1 MTVQGG
7 FTSAGEQPGPD
18 SQHHIQPA
26 LPNSSSSRGLS
37 ATDTTTTT
45 TTTQKSDASS
55 SSSTVIAHADLHRQS
70 HNPSKLPA
78 FRFSDRSRSLGS
90 VPLANKGESL
100 PFRSNQ
106 YKRTKN
112 QNLDSRNKN
121 KDAQTIDYINY
132 KPTTSTLIT
141 TPISAPTN
149 TFDSSSSSAA
159 LPLQP
164 SIESSTVSPNPDPST
179 IAPIVSQAPGAVA
192 PVSADP
198 GSLATPND
206 AVSGPAITTN
216 PDPEPVQAPAQAPA
230 SVPAAHPATAHPDN
244 SPPTTHHRDEKHAAS
259 ALTFAHTDPST
270 NTTPPTHIPR
280 NSSSKPTEPNAPDE
294 ATSPLPSQN
303 HSRTTSLQ
311 PSASSSVVHLSAGI
325 KRPASFS
332 DAHAPDAIS
341 PHQSSSTSS
350 NTRTRRPLVSRRSTA
365 GASSTGPPPSL
376 NSERLQAIEAAQE
389 GQFTFRSPIESSPI
403 ESPSGQRELILPKT
417 LSRTNTD
424 ERRASVSQRPPVSY
438 RPPLS
443 TNSSTDSSPSTAVRV
458 PPIRSFRSSG
468 SRKSL
473 TLDMNSRPRF
483 QDSGDEDDDTNHDR
497 TLRALE
503 GRSDDD
509 ALRSAPVSSSRRGA
523 FDNED
528 TGDVFLKIA
537 REETSQRQKDEQ
549 TSDDNRS
556 VVSRATRFTHRR
568 PLSSVVPIHSPNSP
582 PRVRR
587 RLSDQQE
594 TARSR
599 SRGYEDDRATEVSRM
614 STYRTTPREKAA
626 STHPGEDLGRSRAST
641 STMRPSPVTPRSIV
655 FQEPSSE
662 NSNYSRRRPSITDN
676 NAAGQSRGSA
686 YKSMH
691 HGHNKTYNSSPLV
704 RSFDFQMHSNVK
716 TGNEAEGTESTLSNT
731 APSTVWDELDD
742 LKSRIHR
749 LELTGKLPSTSG
761 AAVSRLSDD
770 RPPTATTTATTMS
783 SSPKRV
789 ENGHRQN
796 ADAVSTTSSH
806 HHRES
811 HNILQSALAKSK
823 VLLDTDV
830 YQALESAA
838 NDAISLASMMGTPG
852 QPGPISGSASTIG
865 SNVTV
870 TDRQLRRKAES
881 VCRSLTELC
890 LALGEE
896 VTQTRNPRQSIEVPP
911 PVQNEAP
918 ITPTVSKTFSG
929 FSQRRQS
936 IGRSEK
942 NIPKDTVTSPR
953 TMSKFEERRLSIL
966 NGSSLPTSRM
976 SSSIPSTPIEPL
988 SSRRSSLL
996 VSRSR
1001 RAGTEEPDDGR
1012 TSSLLLRTRRA
1023 GTEEPDEGRR
1033 TSLFVRNRRNTVGED
1048 SEDESRFRGP
1058 SRARTDLNTIRMVP
1072 QDQTPQ
1078 PAENTSAIPRRRY
1091 VSSTIGTSRLAT
1103 PSVNTATP
1111 PRRYMERSTQQ
1122 DQGISA
1128 ADKFAEERAQRYTSL
1143 GQTTMINRSGSM
1155 IRRPNRESIA
1165 SGNPSTAAGSYR

>member
-7 FTSAGEQPGPD
+7 FTSAAEQPCPD
-18 SQHHIQPA
+18 SQHQIQPA
-26 LPNSSSSRGLS
+26 LDSSSSRGPS
-37 ATDTTTTT
+37 ATTTPTA
-45 TTTQKSDASS
+45 TTTQQSDASS
-55 SSSTVIAHADLHRQS
+55 SSTTAIAHADLHRQS

-90 VPLANKGESL
+90 VPLVNKGEPLS
-100 PFRSNQ
+100 FSSNR
-106 YKRTKN
+106 YKRSKN
-112 QNLDSRNKN
+112 QNLDSGNNN
-121 KDAQTIDYINY
+121 KDTQSIDYINY
-132 KPTTSTLIT
+132 KPTASTIPT
-141 TPISAPTN
+141 TAPTSAPTISS
-149 TFDSSSSSAA
+149 DSASAA
-159 LPLQP
+159 LPLQS
-164 SIESSTVSPNPDPST
+164 SIEDSTVSPNPDP
-179 IAPIVSQAPGAVA
+179 VSPAPGAVVSEPA
-192 PVSADP
+192 DPGPLSSPNDTVSGPHTASNPDPVSAP
-198 GSLATPND
+198 VPVAAT
-206 AVSGPAITTN
+206 
-216 PDPEPVQAPAQAPA
+216 APA
-230 SVPAAHPATAHPDN
+230 PAAPLPATTHSDT
-244 SPPTTHHRDEKHAAS
+244 SPQTTHHRDEKHAVS
-259 ALTFAHTDPST
+259 TLTSAHTDPST
-270 NTTPPTHIPR
+270 NTTLPTPISR
-280 NSSSKPTEPNAPDE
+280 KPSTQSTEPNAPE
-294 ATSPLPSQN
+294 KATAPLPSQI
-303 HSRTTSLQ
+303 HSRSTSLQ
-311 PSASSSVVHLSAGI
+311 PSSSSSVVHLSAGI

-341 PHQSSSTSS
+341 PHHVSSVSK
-350 NTRTRRPLVSRRSTA
+350 TRTRRPLLSRRSTA
-365 GASSTGPPPSL
+365 GVSSTGPPLSL
-376 NSERLQAIEAAQE
+376 NPERLQAIEAAQE
-389 GQFTFRSPIESSPI
+389 GQFTFRSAVESSPI

-417 LSRTNTD
+417 LSRTNSD
-424 ERRASVSQRPPVSY
+424 ERRASASQRPPVSY

-468 SRKSL
+468 SRKSI

-483 QDSGDEDDDTNHDR
+483 HDSGDEDDDTNHDR

-503 GRSDDD
+503 GRSEDE
-509 ALRSAPVSSSRRGA
+509 ALRSAPVSSRRGA

-537 REETSQRQKDEQ
+537 REETSQRQTDEQ
-549 TSDDNRS
+549 PSDDNRS

-594 TARSR
+594 TSQSR
-599 SRGYEDDRATEVSRM
+599 SRGYEDDRATEVSRI
-614 STYRTTPREKAA
+614 STYRTTPRDKAA
-626 STHPGEDLGRSRAST
+626 SAHPEENLGRSRAST

-655 FQEPSSE
+655 FQEPNSE
-662 NSNYSRRRPSITDN
+662 NSNYSRRRPSITEN
-676 NAAGQSRGSA
+676 NATGQSRGSA
-686 YKSMH
+686 YKSIH

-704 RSFDFQMHSNVK
+704 RSFDFQMPSNID
-716 TGNEAEGTESTLSNT
+716 TGNGAEGTESTLSNT

-789 ENGHRQN
+789 ENGHRQT

-811 HNILQSALAKSK
+811 HSILQSALAKSK
-823 VLLDTDV
+823 VLLDTNI

-852 QPGPISGSASTIG
+852 QPGPISSSASTIG
-865 SNVTV
+865 SNATV

-896 VTQTRNPRQSIEVPP
+896 ATQTRMPRQSIEVPP
-911 PVQNEAP
+911 PVQSEAP
-918 ITPTVSKTFSG
+918 ITPTVNKTFSG

-936 IGRSEK
+936 IGRPEK
-942 NIPKDTVTSPR
+942 NVPKEAVTSPR

-966 NGSSLPTSRM
+966 NGSSLPTSRA
-976 SSSIPSTPIEPL
+976 STSIPSTPIEPM

-996 VSRSR
+996 VSRAR

-1058 SRARTDLNTIRMVP
+1058 SRIRTDLNTIRVVP
-1072 QDQTPQ
+1072 QEQTPQ

-1122 DQGISA
+1122 DQGTSV
-1128 ADKFAEERAQRYTSL
+1128 ADRFAEERAQRYTSL
-1143 GQTTMINRSGSM
+1143 GQTTMVNRTGSM

>member
-7 FTSAGEQPGPD
+7 FTSAAEQPGTD
-18 SQHHIQPA
+18 SQHQIQPA
-26 LPNSSSSRGLS
+26 LNSSSSRGPS
-37 ATDTTTTT
+37 AT
-45 TTTQKSDASS
+45 TQQSDASS
-55 SSSTVIAHADLHRQS
+55 SSSTAIAHADLHRQS

-90 VPLANKGESL
+90 VPLVNKGEPLS
-100 PFRSNQ
+100 FSSNR
-106 YKRTKN
+106 YKRNKN
-112 QNLDSRNKN
+112 QNLDSGNKN
-121 KDAQTIDYINY
+121 KDGQSIDYINY
-132 KPTTSTLIT
+132 KPTASTTSI
-141 TPISAPTN
+141 PISAPTIPS
-149 TFDSSSSSAA
+149 DSASAA
-159 LPLQP
+159 LPLQS
-164 SIESSTVSPNPDPST
+164 SIENSPISPNPDP
-179 IAPIVSQAPGAVA
+179 VSQTPGAVA
-192 PVSADP
+192 SVSADP
-198 GSLATPND
+198 GPLASPND
-206 AVSGPAITTN
+206 AVSGSAIASN
-216 PDPEPVQAPAQAPA
+216 PDPDPVPDPVPA
-230 SVPAAHPATAHPDN
+230 SVPEALPVTTHPDT
-244 SPPTTHHRDEKHAAS
+244 SSPTTHHRDEKHAVT
-259 ALTFAHTDPST
+259 ALTSAHTDPST
-270 NTTPPTHIPR
+270 NTTSPALISR
-280 NSSSKPTEPNAPDE
+280 NSPTQPTEPNAPDE
-294 ATSPLPSQN
+294 ATTSLPSQI
-303 HSRTTSLQ
+303 HSRTASLQ
-311 PSASSSVVHLSAGI
+311 PSSSSSVIHLSAGI

-341 PHQSSSTSS
+341 PHQVSSTSK
-350 NTRTRRPLVSRRSTA
+350 TRTRRPLVSRRSTA
-365 GASSTGPPPSL
+365 GASATGPPPSL

-389 GQFTFRSPIESSPI
+389 GQFTFRSPVESSPI

-424 ERRASVSQRPPVSY
+424 ERRASASQRPPVSY

-468 SRKSL
+468 SRKSI

-483 QDSGDEDDDTNHDR
+483 LDSGDEDEDTNHDR

-509 ALRSAPVSSSRRGA
+509 ALRSAPASSRRGA

-537 REETSQRQKDEQ
+537 REETTQRQTDEQ
-549 TSDDNRS
+549 PSDDNRS

-599 SRGYEDDRATEVSRM
+599 SRGYEEDRATEVSRM
-614 STYRTTPREKAA
+614 PTYRTTPRDKAA
-626 STHPGEDLGRSRAST
+626 SAHPGEDLGRSRAST

-662 NSNYSRRRPSITDN
+662 NSNYSRRRSSITDN
-676 NAAGQSRGSA
+676 NATGQSRNSA
-686 YKSMH
+686 YKPIH
-691 HGHNKTYNSSPLV
+691 HGHKTYNSSPLV
-704 RSFDFQMHSNVK
+704 RSFDFQMPSNVDS
-716 TGNEAEGTESTLSNT
+716 GNGAEGTESTLSNT

-796 ADAVSTTSSH
+796 VDAVSTTSSH

-811 HNILQSALAKSK
+811 HSILQSALAKSK

-852 QPGPISGSASTIG
+852 QPGPISSSASTIG

-896 VTQTRNPRQSIEVPP
+896 ATQTRMPRQSIEVPP
-911 PVQNEAP
+911 PAQNEAP
-918 ITPTVSKTFSG
+918 ITPTISKTFSG

-936 IGRSEK
+936 IGRPEK
-942 NIPKDTVTSPR
+942 NVPKDNVTSPR

-966 NGSSLPTSRM
+966 NGSSLPTSRV
-976 SSSIPSTPIEPL
+976 STSIPSTPIEPM

-996 VSRSR
+996 VSRAR

-1058 SRARTDLNTIRMVP
+1058 SRARTDLNTIRVVP

-1078 PAENTSAIPRRRY
+1078 QAENTSAIPRRRY

-1111 PRRYMERSTQQ
+1111 PRRYMERPTQQ
-1122 DQGISA
+1122 DQGTSA
-1128 ADKFAEERAQRYTSL
+1128 TDRFAEERAQRYTSL
-1143 GQTTMINRSGSM
+1143 GQTTMINRTGSM

>member
-7 FTSAGEQPGPD
+7 FISAGEQPSPD
-18 SQHHIQPA
+18 SQQQKQQQQQMQP
-26 LPNSSSSRGLS
+26 SRGSS
-37 ATDTTTTT
+37 AP
-45 TTTQKSDASS
+45 QQPDASS
-55 SSSTVIAHADLHRQS
+55 SSSTAIAHADLHRQS

-78 FRFSDRSRSLGS
+78 FRFSDRSKSLGS
-90 VPLANKGESL
+90 VPLVNKGEPLSFSS
-100 PFRSNQ
+100 PQS
-106 YKRTKN
+106 KRNKN
-112 QNLDSRNKN
+112 QHLDSRNKI
-121 KDAQTIDYINY
+121 KESQTIEYFNY
-132 KPTTSTLIT
+132 KPKVSTSFS
-141 TPISAPTN
+141 TPISAPT
-149 TFDSSSSSAA
+149 TTSD
-159 LPLQP
+159 LQP
-164 SIESSTVSPNPDPST
+164 SIESSIVSPNPDPGSIT
-179 IAPIVSQAPGAVA
+179 PTVSQAQTPDAVA
-192 PVSADP
+192 PISSDP
-198 GSLATPND
+198 GPLAAPKD
-206 AVSGPAITTN
+206 AVSGPATA
-216 PDPEPVQAPAQAPA
+216 PAPEPESAPAQAPA
-230 SVPAAHPATAHPDN
+230 PAPAPASVSAALPATNDPATSN
-244 SPPTTHHRDEKHAAS
+244 SHPTTHHRDEKHAVS
-259 ALTFAHTDPST
+259 ALTSAPTDPST
-270 NTTPPTHIPR
+270 DTKPPALFSR
-280 NSSSKPTEPNAPDE
+280 NSSSQPTTESNAPVE
-294 ATSPLPSQN
+294 TTTSLPSQI

-311 PSASSSVVHLSAGI
+311 PSSSSSVVHLSAGI

-341 PHQSSSTSS
+341 PQQVSSTSK
-350 NTRTRRPLVSRRSTA
+350 TRTRRPLVSRRSTA

-389 GQFTFRSPIESSPI
+389 GQFTFRASVKSSPI
-403 ESPSGQRELILPKT
+403 ESPSGQRELVLPKT

-424 ERRASVSQRPPVSY
+424 ERRGSASQRPPVSY

-483 QDSGDEDDDTNHDR
+483 HDSGDEDDDTNHDR

-503 GRSDDD
+503 GRTDDN
-509 ALRSAPVSSSRRGA
+509 ALHSAPVPSSRRGA

-537 REETSQRQKDEQ
+537 REESSQRQTEEQ
-549 TSDDNRS
+549 QPSDDNRS
-556 VVSRATRFTHRR
+556 VVSRAPRFTHRR
-568 PLSSVVPIHSPNSP
+568 PLSSVVPVHSPNSP

-599 SRGYEDDRATEVSRM
+599 SRGYEDDRSTEVSRM
-614 STYRTTPREKAA
+614 STYRTTPRDKTA
-626 STHPGEDLGRSRAST
+626 SAHPGEDLGRSRAST
-641 STMRPSPVTPRSIV
+641 STMRPSPVTPRSII

-662 NSNYSRRRPSITDN
+662 NSNYSRRRSSITN
-676 NAAGQSRGSA
+676 NNVSGQSQSSA

-704 RSFDFQMHSNVK
+704 RSFDFQMPSNVD
-716 TGNEAEGTESTLSNT
+716 TGNGGEGTESTLSNT

-789 ENGHRQN
+789 ENGQRQN
-796 ADAVSTTSSH
+796 KDAVSTTSSH

-811 HNILQSALAKSK
+811 HSILQSALVKSK
-823 VLLDTDV
+823 ALLDADV

-865 SNVTV
+865 SNATV

-896 VTQTRNPRQSIEVPP
+896 VTQTRMPRQSIEVPP

-918 ITPTVSKTFSG
+918 ITPTINKTFSG

-942 NIPKDTVTSPR
+942 PAPKESVTSPR
-953 TMSKFEERRLSIL
+953 AMSKFEERRLSIL
-966 NGSSLPTSRM
+966 NGSSLPTSRTTT
-976 SSSIPSTPIEPL
+976 SIPSTPIEPM

-1058 SRARTDLNTIRMVP
+1058 SRARTDLNTIRVVP
-1072 QDQTPQ
+1072 QDHTPQ

-1111 PRRYMERSTQQ
+1111 PRRYMERSTHQ
-1122 DQGISA
+1122 DQGTSL
-1128 ADKFAEERAQRYTSL
+1128 ADRFAEERAQRYTSL
-1143 GQTTMINRSGSM
+1143 GQTTMINRTGSM

>member
-7 FTSAGEQPGPD
+7 FTSAGEQPSPD
-18 SQHHIQPA
+18 SQQQQQQQMQP
-26 LPNSSSSRGLS
+26 SRGSS
-37 ATDTTTTT
+37 AP
-45 TTTQKSDASS
+45 QQPDASS
-55 SSSTVIAHADLHRQS
+55 SSSTAIAHADLHRQS

-78 FRFSDRSRSLGS
+78 FRFSDRSKSLGS
-90 VPLANKGESL
+90 VPLVNKGEPLSFSS
-100 PFRSNQ
+100 PQSKRNKNQ
-106 YKRTKN
+106 H
-112 QNLDSRNKN
+112 QNLDSRNKI
-121 KDAQTIDYINY
+121 KDGQTIEYFNY
-132 KPTTSTLIT
+132 KPKVSTSLS
-141 TPISAPTN
+141 TPISAPT
-149 TFDSSSSSAA
+149 TTSD
-159 LPLQP
+159 LQP
-164 SIESSTVSPNPDPST
+164 SIESSIVSPNPDPGSIT
-179 IAPIVSQAPGAVA
+179 PTVSQAQTPDAVA
-192 PVSADP
+192 PISSDP
-198 GSLATPND
+198 GPLPAPKD
-206 AVSGPAITTN
+206 AVSGPATA
-216 PDPEPVQAPAQAPA
+216 PAPEPESAPAQAQAQAQAPAPAPAPAPA
-230 SVPAAHPATAHPDN
+230 SVSAALPATNDPDTSN
-244 SPPTTHHRDEKHAAS
+244 SHPTTHHRDEKHAVS
-259 ALTFAHTDPST
+259 ALTSAPTDPST
-270 NTTPPTHIPR
+270 DTKPPALFSR
-280 NSSSKPTEPNAPDE
+280 NSSSQPTTESNAPVE
-294 ATSPLPSQN
+294 ATTSLPSQI

-311 PSASSSVVHLSAGI
+311 PSSSSSVVHLSAGI

-341 PHQSSSTSS
+341 PQQVSSTSK
-350 NTRTRRPLVSRRSTA
+350 TRTRRPLVSRRSTA

-389 GQFTFRSPIESSPI
+389 GQFTFRASVESSPI
-403 ESPSGQRELILPKT
+403 ESPSGQRELVLPKT

-424 ERRASVSQRPPVSY
+424 ERRGSASQRPPVSY

-483 QDSGDEDDDTNHDR
+483 HDSGDEDDDTNHDR

-503 GRSDDD
+503 GRTDDN
-509 ALRSAPVSSSRRGA
+509 ALHSAPVSSSRRGA

-537 REETSQRQKDEQ
+537 REESSQRQIDEQ
-549 TSDDNRS
+549 QPSDDNRS
-556 VVSRATRFTHRR
+556 VVSRAPRFTHRR
-568 PLSSVVPIHSPNSP
+568 PLSSVVPVHSPNSP

-599 SRGYEDDRATEVSRM
+599 SRGYEDDRSTEVSRM
-614 STYRTTPREKAA
+614 STYRTTPRDKAA
-626 STHPGEDLGRSRAST
+626 SAHPGEDLGRSRAST
-641 STMRPSPVTPRSIV
+641 STIRPSPVTPRSII

-662 NSNYSRRRPSITDN
+662 NSNYSRRRSSITDN
-676 NAAGQSRGSA
+676 NVSGQSRSSA

-704 RSFDFQMHSNVK
+704 RSFDFQMPSNVD
-716 TGNEAEGTESTLSNT
+716 TGNGGEGTESTLSNT

-789 ENGHRQN
+789 ENGQRQN
-796 ADAVSTTSSH
+796 KDAVSTTSSH

-811 HNILQSALAKSK
+811 HSILQSALVKSK
-823 VLLDTDV
+823 ALLDADV

-865 SNVTV
+865 SNATV

-896 VTQTRNPRQSIEVPP
+896 VTQTRMPRQSIEVPP

-918 ITPTVSKTFSG
+918 ITPTINKTFSG

-942 NIPKDTVTSPR
+942 PAPKESVTSPR
-953 TMSKFEERRLSIL
+953 AMSKFEERRLSIL
-966 NGSSLPTSRM
+966 NGSSLPASRTTT
-976 SSSIPSTPIEPL
+976 SIPSTPIEPM

-1058 SRARTDLNTIRMVP
+1058 SRARTDLNTIRVVP
-1072 QDQTPQ
+1072 QDHTPQ

-1111 PRRYMERSTQQ
+1111 PRRYMERSTHQ
-1122 DQGISA
+1122 DQGTSV

-1143 GQTTMINRSGSM
+1143 GQTTMINRTGSM
-1155 IRRPNRESIA
+1155 IRRPNRGSIA

>member
-7 FTSAGEQPGPD
+7 FTSAAEQPCPD
-18 SQHHIQPA
+18 SQHQIQPA
-26 LPNSSSSRGLS
+26 LDSSSFRGPS
-37 ATDTTTTT
+37 ATTTTT
-45 TTTQKSDASS
+45 TTTEQSDASK
-55 SSSTVIAHADLHRQS
+55 SSTTAIAHADLHRQS

-78 FRFSDRSRSLGS
+78 FRFSDRSKSLGS
-90 VPLANKGESL
+90 VPLVNKGEPLS
-100 PFRSNQ
+100 FSSNR
-106 YKRTKN
+106 YKRNKN
-112 QNLDSRNKN
+112 QNLDSGIKN

-132 KPTTSTLIT
+132 KPTASTIPTTSPT
-141 TPISAPTN
+141 SAPTISS
-149 TFDSSSSSAA
+149 DSASAA
-159 LPLQP
+159 LPVQS
-164 SIESSTVSPNPDPST
+164 SIEDSTFSPNPDP
-179 IAPIVSQAPGAVA
+179 VSPAPGSLA
-192 PVSADP
+192 SETADP
-198 GSLATPND
+198 GSVLAPQND
-206 AVSGPAITTN
+206 AVSGPATTSN
-216 PDPEPVQAPAQAPA
+216 PDLVQAPVPVPAPA
-230 SVPAAHPATAHPDN
+230 PAPTAPPLPATTDSDT
-244 SPPTTHHRDEKHAAS
+244 SPPTTHLCDEKHAVA
-259 ALTFAHTDPST
+259 ALTSAPTDTST
-270 NTTPPTHIPR
+270 NTTSPALISR
-280 NSSSKPTEPNAPDE
+280 KSSTQPTELNAPVE
-294 ATSPLPSQN
+294 ATAPPPSQI
-303 HSRTTSLQ
+303 HSRSTSLQ
-311 PSASSSVVHLSAGI
+311 PSSSSSVVHLSAGI

-332 DAHAPDAIS
+332 DAHTPDAIS
-341 PHQSSSTSS
+341 PHHVPSTS
-350 NTRTRRPLVSRRSTA
+350 RTRNRRSLVSRRSTA
-365 GASSTGPPPSL
+365 GASSTGPPLSL
-376 NSERLQAIEAAQE
+376 NSERLQAIEAIEAAKE
-389 GQFTFRSPIESSPI
+389 GQFTFRSTVESSPI

-417 LSRTNTD
+417 LSRTNSD
-424 ERRASVSQRPPVSY
+424 ERRASASQRPPVSY

-468 SRKSL
+468 SRKSIN
-473 TLDMNSRPRF
+473 LDMNSRPRF
-483 QDSGDEDDDTNHDR
+483 LDSGDEDEDTNHDR

-503 GRSDDD
+503 GRSDDE
-509 ALRSAPVSSSRRGA
+509 ALRSAPVSSRRGA

-537 REETSQRQKDEQ
+537 REETSQRQADEQ
-549 TSDDNRS
+549 PSDDNRS
-556 VVSRATRFTHRR
+556 IVSRATRFTHRR

-587 RLSDQQE
+587 RLSDQRE
-594 TARSR
+594 TSRSR

-614 STYRTTPREKAA
+614 STYRTTPRDKAA
-626 STHPGEDLGRSRAST
+626 SAHPGEDLGRSRAST

-676 NAAGQSRGSA
+676 NATGQSRSSA
-686 YKSMH
+686 YKSIH

-704 RSFDFQMHSNVK
+704 RSFDFQVPSNID
-716 TGNEAEGTESTLSNT
+716 TGNGAEGTESTLSNT

-783 SSPKRV
+783 ASPKRV
-789 ENGHRQN
+789 ENGHRQT

-806 HHRES
+806 HQRES

-823 VLLDTDV
+823 VLLDTDI

-852 QPGPISGSASTIG
+852 QPGPISSSASTIG

-896 VTQTRNPRQSIEVPP
+896 ATQTRMPRQSIEVPTP
-911 PVQNEAP
+911 TQNEAP
-918 ITPTVSKTFSG
+918 ITPTINKTFSG

-936 IGRSEK
+936 IGRPDK
-942 NIPKDTVTSPR
+942 NVPKEAVTSPR

-966 NGSSLPTSRM
+966 NGSSLPTSRA
-976 SSSIPSTPIEPL
+976 STSIPSTPIEPI

-996 VSRSR
+996 VSRAR

-1058 SRARTDLNTIRMVP
+1058 SRIRTDLNTIRVVP
-1072 QDQTPQ
+1072 QEQTPQ
-1078 PAENTSAIPRRRY
+1078 PAETSSAIPRRRY
-1091 VSSTIGTSRLAT
+1091 VSSTIGSSRLAT
-1103 PSVNTATP
+1103 PSANTATP
-1111 PRRYMERSTQQ
+1111 PRRYVERSTQQ
-1122 DQGISA
+1122 DHGTSA
-1128 ADKFAEERAQRYTSL
+1128 ADRFTEERAQRYTSL
-1143 GQTTMINRSGSM
+1143 GQTTMVNRTGSM

>member
-7 FTSAGEQPGPD
+7 FTSVAEQPCPD
-18 SQHHIQPA
+18 SQHQIQPA
-26 LPNSSSSRGLS
+26 LDSSSSRGPS
-37 ATDTTTTT
+37 AAATTTTT
-45 TTTQKSDASS
+45 TTTTTSTTQQSDASS
-55 SSSTVIAHADLHRQS
+55 SSTTAIDHADSHRQS

-78 FRFSDRSRSLGS
+78 FRFSDRSKSLGS
-90 VPLANKGESL
+90 VPLVNKGEPLS
-100 PFRSNQ
+100 FSSNR
-106 YKRTKN
+106 YKRNKN
-112 QNLDSRNKN
+112 QNLDSGNKN
-121 KDAQTIDYINY
+121 KDAPSIDYINY
-132 KPTTSTLIT
+132 KPVASTIPTTIPT
-141 TPISAPTN
+141 SAPTISS
-149 TFDSSSSSAA
+149 DSASAA
-159 LPLQP
+159 LPLQS
-164 SIESSTVSPNPDPST
+164 SIEDSTVSPNPDP
-179 IAPIVSQAPGAVA
+179 VSPAPGVVA
-192 PVSADP
+192 SEPAAGP
-198 GSLATPND
+198 SLTSPKD
-206 AVSGPAITTN
+206 AVSGPATASN
-216 PDPEPVQAPAQAPA
+216 PDPVSAPVPPLAAPL
-230 SVPAAHPATAHPDN
+230 AATTYSDT
-244 SPPTTHHRDEKHAAS
+244 SPPTTHHRDEKHAVS
-259 ALTFAHTDPST
+259 ALTSAPTDPST
-270 NTTPPTHIPR
+270 NTTPPTLISR
-280 NSSSKPTEPNAPDE
+280 KSSTQPTEPNAPEE
-294 ATSPLPSQN
+294 ATAPLPSQI
-303 HSRTTSLQ
+303 HSRSTSLQ
-311 PSASSSVVHLSAGI
+311 PSSSVVHLSAGI

-332 DAHAPDAIS
+332 DAHTPDAIS
-341 PHQSSSTSS
+341 PHHVFSASK
-350 NTRTRRPLVSRRSTA
+350 TRTRRPLVSRRSTA
-365 GASSTGPPPSL
+365 GASSTGPPLSL
-376 NSERLQAIEAAQE
+376 NSGRLQAIEAIEAAKD
-389 GQFTFRSPIESSPI
+389 GQFTFRSTVESSPI

-417 LSRTNTD
+417 LSRTNSD
-424 ERRASVSQRPPVSY
+424 ERRASASQRPPVSY

-468 SRKSL
+468 SRKSV

-483 QDSGDEDDDTNHDR
+483 HDSGDEDDDTNHDR

-503 GRSDDD
+503 GRSDDE
-509 ALRSAPVSSSRRGA
+509 ALRSAPISSRRGA

-537 REETSQRQKDEQ
+537 REETSQRQTDEQ
-549 TSDDNRS
+549 PSDDNRS

-587 RLSDQQE
+587 RLSDQRE
-594 TARSR
+594 TSRSR

-614 STYRTTPREKAA
+614 SSTYRTTPRDKAA
-626 STHPGEDLGRSRAST
+626 SAHPGEDLGRSRAST

-662 NSNYSRRRPSITDN
+662 NSNYSRRRSSITDN
-676 NAAGQSRGSA
+676 STGQGRSST
-686 YKSMH
+686 YKSIH

-704 RSFDFQMHSNVK
+704 RSFDFQVPSNID
-716 TGNEAEGTESTLSNT
+716 TGNGAEGTESTLSNT

-789 ENGHRQN
+789 ENGNRQTT
-796 ADAVSTTSSH
+796 DAVSTTSSH

-823 VLLDTDV
+823 VLLDTDI

-838 NDAISLASMMGTPG
+838 NDAVSLASMMGTAG
-852 QPGPISGSASTIG
+852 QPGPISSSASTIG
-865 SNVTV
+865 SNATV

-896 VTQTRNPRQSIEVPP
+896 ATQTRMPRQSIEVPP

-918 ITPTVSKTFSG
+918 ITPTVNKTFSG

-936 IGRSEK
+936 IGRPEK
-942 NIPKDTVTSPR
+942 NVPKEAVTSPR

-966 NGSSLPTSRM
+966 NGSSLPTSRA
-976 SSSIPSTPIEPL
+976 STSIPSTPIEPI

-996 VSRSR
+996 VSRAR

-1048 SEDESRFRGP
+1048 SEDESKFRGP
-1058 SRARTDLNTIRMVP
+1058 SRIRTDLNTIRVVP
-1072 QDQTPQ
+1072 QEQTPQ
-1078 PAENTSAIPRRRY
+1078 PAENISAIPRRRY

-1122 DQGISA
+1122 DQGTTV
-1128 ADKFAEERAQRYTSL
+1128 ADRFAEERAQRYTSL
-1143 GQTTMINRSGSM
+1143 GQTTMVNRTGSM